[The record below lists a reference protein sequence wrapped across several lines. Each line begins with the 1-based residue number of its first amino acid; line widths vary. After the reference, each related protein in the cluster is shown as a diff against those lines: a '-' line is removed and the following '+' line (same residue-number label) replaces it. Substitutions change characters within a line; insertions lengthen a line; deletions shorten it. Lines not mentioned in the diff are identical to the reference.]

1 VSGTAYNPPASIP
14 LSRPAALHRK
24 LREVPHKPGVYV
36 IRDRFAKIIYVG
48 KAHDLRRR
56 LSNYFTPS
64 SRNRVDLKTRALIDS
79 ANDYEWHLVK
89 SDAEAVLFEGK
100 LIKEWRPKYNISFRD
115 DKRFIMVRV
124 QMADAIPRFELVR
137 FRKEDGARYFGP
149 FANAGALRTSLQAIK
164 KQFGLRS
171 CRPLEPMERDFK
183 HCLDHVIKNCSAP
196 CIARISREEYK
207 VRVDKACEVLEGKS
221 REMIASLEEEM
232 EKAATKL
239 DFEKAA
245 SLRNLLKDLRETSK
259 PMRRFTRKS
268 LPNSINPGEDVT
280 DLSDALGLSRPPRI
294 MECFDISNISDNH
307 IVASMVRFR
316 DGIPD
321 RESYRRYRITS
332 TKGQND
338 FASMAE
344 VIRRRYKRLLKE
356 AVEASPEL
364 ADSQEIPAEALDR
377 MARLTQSAKGKES
390 PLPDLIIVD
399 GGKGQLGMAC
409 RELQTLGLHDQP
421 IIGLAKEFEEIYRPG
436 ESVPLRLDKDSGAL
450 KLLQRIR
457 DEAHRIANGYNELLL
472 RRRISESALDDVPG
486 VSEAKKKVLLTR
498 FGSISRLK
506 KTMPETLAETPG
518 ISKEMAEKILAA
530 LNHKPT
536 KRVCETFTPPD
547 DGSAWRH
554 TGALCSV
561 GSVAPSVRESSGVSG
576 G

>member
-1 VSGTAYNPPASIP
+1 MSGTAEHLPVSIP
-14 LSRPAALHRK
+14 PSRATLLHRK

-48 KAHDLRRR
+48 KARDLRRR

-115 DKRFIMVRV
+115 DKRFIMVRI

-171 CRPLEPMERDFK
+171 CRPLEPSERDFK

-196 CIARISREEYK
+196 CVAKISREEYK
-207 VRVDKACEVLEGKS
+207 SRVDQACEVLEGKS
-221 REMIASLEEEM
+221 REMTASLEEEM
-232 EKAATKL
+232 EKAAEKL

-268 LPNSINPGEDVT
+268 LPNSINPREDVT
-280 DLSDALGLSRPPRI
+280 ELSDALGLARPPRT

-316 DGIPD
+316 DGVPD

-344 VIRRRYKRLLKE
+344 VIRRRYKRLLND

-377 MARLTQSAKGKES
+377 VAHASNGGS

-409 RELQTLGLHDQP
+409 RELQSLGLHSQP

-436 ESVPLRLDKDSGAL
+436 ESAPLRLDKDSGAL

-457 DEAHRIANGYNELLL
+457 DEAHRVANGYNELLL

-498 FGSISRLK
+498 FGSISRIK
-506 KTMPETLAETPG
+506 KTSPETLAEVQG
-518 ISKEMAEKILAA
+518 ISKELAERILAA
-530 LNHKPT
+530 LNQKAA
-536 KRVCETFTPPD
+536 KRV
-547 DGSAWRH
+547 
-554 TGALCSV
+554 
-561 GSVAPSVRESSGVSG
+561 
-576 G
+576 

>member
-1 VSGTAYNPPASIP
+1 VSGKDANLPASTP
-14 LSRPAALHRK
+14 LSRATLLHRK
-24 LREVPHKPGVYV
+24 LREVPHRPGVYV

-48 KAHDLRRR
+48 KARDLRRR

-79 ANDYEWHLVK
+79 ANDYEWHIVK

-149 FANAGALRTSLQAIK
+149 FANAGALRTSLQAMK

-171 CRPLEPMERDFK
+171 CRPLEPTERDFK

-196 CIARISREEYK
+196 CVAKISREEYRS
-207 VRVDKACEVLEGKS
+207 RVEQACEVLEGKS
-221 REMIASLEEEM
+221 REMTASIEQEM
-232 EKAATKL
+232 EKAAEKL
-239 DFEKAA
+239 DFDKAA

-268 LPNSINPGEDVT
+268 LPNSINPREDVT
-280 DLSDALGLSRPPRI
+280 ELSDALSLNRPPCT

-316 DGIPD
+316 DGVPE

-344 VIRRRYKRLLKE
+344 VIRRRYKGLLQD
-356 AVEASPEL
+356 AVKVSPEL

-377 MARLTQSAKGKES
+377 VARASKEGS
-390 PLPDLIIVD
+390 TLPDLIIVD

-436 ESVPLRLDKDSGAL
+436 ESNPLRLDKDSGAL

-457 DEAHRIANGYNELLL
+457 DEAHRVANGYNELLL
-472 RRRISESALDDVPG
+472 RRRISESALDEVPG

-498 FGSISRLK
+498 FGSISRIK
-506 KTMPETLAETPG
+506 KTAPETLAEVPG
-518 ISKEMAEKILAA
+518 ISKELAERILIA
-530 LNHKPT
+530 LNQKT
-536 KRVCETFTPPD
+536 AKR
-547 DGSAWRH
+547 
-554 TGALCSV
+554 
-561 GSVAPSVRESSGVSG
+561 
-576 G
+576 

>member
-1 VSGTAYNPPASIP
+1 MSVIADNLPASNPPSRAS
-14 LSRPAALHRK
+14 ALHRK

-48 KAHDLRRR
+48 KARDLRRR

-171 CRPLEPMERDFK
+171 CRPLEPTERDFK
-183 HCLDHVIKNCSAP
+183 HCLNHVIKNCSAP
-196 CIARISREEYK
+196 CVAKISWEEYK
-207 VRVDKACEVLEGKS
+207 SRVDQACEVLEGKS
-221 REMIASLEEEM
+221 REMTASLEEEM
-232 EKAATKL
+232 EKAAEKL

-268 LPNSINPGEDVT
+268 LPNSINPRENVT
-280 DLSDALGLSRPPRI
+280 ELSDALGLARPPRT

-316 DGIPD
+316 DGVPD

-344 VIRRRYKRLLKE
+344 VIRRRYKRLLKD

-364 ADSQEIPAEALDR
+364 SDSQEIPAEALDR
-377 MARLTQSAKGKES
+377 VAHASNGGS

-409 RELQTLGLHDQP
+409 RELQSLGLHDQP
-421 IIGLAKEFEEIYRPG
+421 VIGLAKEFEEIYRPG
-436 ESVPLRLDKDSGAL
+436 ESAPLRLDKDSGAL

-457 DEAHRIANGYNELLL
+457 DEAHRVANGYNELLL

-498 FGSISRLK
+498 FGSISRIK
-506 KTMPETLAETPG
+506 KTAPETLAEVQG
-518 ISKEMAEKILAA
+518 ISKELAERILAT
-530 LNHKPT
+530 LNQKAA
-536 KRVCETFTPPD
+536 KRV
-547 DGSAWRH
+547 
-554 TGALCSV
+554 
-561 GSVAPSVRESSGVSG
+561 
-576 G
+576 

>member
-1 VSGTAYNPPASIP
+1 MSGTASNLPASTNV
-14 LSRPAALHRK
+14 SRATLLHRK
-24 LREVPHKPGVYV
+24 LREVPHRPGVYV

-48 KAHDLRRR
+48 KARDLRRR

-79 ANDYEWHLVK
+79 ATDYEWHIVK

-124 QMADAIPRFELVR
+124 QMTDAIPRFELVR

-149 FANAGALRTSLQAIK
+149 FANAGALRTSLQAMK

-171 CRPLEPMERDFK
+171 CRPLEPTERDFK

-196 CIARISREEYK
+196 CVARISLEEYK
-207 VRVDKACEVLEGKS
+207 TRVEQACEVLEGKS
-221 REMIASLEEEM
+221 REMTASIEEEM
-232 EKAATKL
+232 EKAAEKL

-245 SLRNLLKDLRETSK
+245 LLRNLLKDLRETSK

-268 LPNSINPGEDVT
+268 LPNSIHPLEDVSE
-280 DLSDALGLSRPPRI
+280 LSDALGLVRPPRT

-316 DGIPD
+316 DGVPE

-344 VIRRRYKRLLKE
+344 VIRRRYKRLLQE
-356 AVEASPEL
+356 AVKATPEL
-364 ADSQEIPAEALDR
+364 AESQEKPAEALDR
-377 MARLTQSAKGKES
+377 LARARNEGN

-409 RELQTLGLHDQP
+409 RELQSLGLHDQP
-421 IIGLAKEFEEIYRPG
+421 VIGLAKEFEEIYRPG
-436 ESVPLRLDKDSGAL
+436 ESNPLRLDKNSGAL

-457 DEAHRIANGYNELLL
+457 DEAHRVANGYNELLL
-472 RRRISESALDDVPG
+472 RRRISESALDEIPG
-486 VSEAKKKVLLTR
+486 VSEAKKKALLTR
-498 FGSISRLK
+498 FGSISRIK
-506 KTMPETLAETPG
+506 KTKPENLAEISG
-518 ISKEMAEKILAA
+518 VSKELAEKILST
-530 LNHKPT
+530 LNQKTT
-536 KRVCETFTPPD
+536 KRD
-547 DGSAWRH
+547 
-554 TGALCSV
+554 
-561 GSVAPSVRESSGVSG
+561 
-576 G
+576 

>member
-1 VSGTAYNPPASIP
+1 M
-14 LSRPAALHRK
+14 HRK
-24 LREVPHKPGVYV
+24 LRDVPHQPGVYL

-48 KAHDLRRR
+48 KARDLRRR

-124 QMADAIPRFELVR
+124 QMADTIPRFELVR

-149 FANAGALRTSLQAIK
+149 FANAGALRTSLLAIK

-171 CRPLEPMERDFK
+171 CRPLEPTERDFK
-183 HCLDHVIKNCSAP
+183 HCLDHIIKNCSAP
-196 CIARISREEYK
+196 CIARISLEEYK
-207 VRVDKACEVLEGKS
+207 TRLEQACEVLEGKS
-221 REMIASLEEEM
+221 REMTAGIEEEM
-232 EKAATKL
+232 EKAAEKL

-268 LPNSINPGEDVT
+268 LPNSINPQEDIAE
-280 DLSDALGLSRPPRI
+280 LSDALGLARPPRT

-316 DGIPD
+316 DGVPD
-321 RESYRRYRITS
+321 RESYRRYRITT

-356 AVEASPEL
+356 AVKASPEL
-364 ADSQEIPAEALDR
+364 TDSQEIPGEALDQL
-377 MARLTQSAKGKES
+377 ARSGRAEGGENGGSL
-390 PLPDLIIVD
+390 LPDLIIVD

-421 IIGLAKEFEEIYRPG
+421 VIGLAKEFEEIYRPG
-436 ESVPLRLDKDSGAL
+436 QSDPLRLDKDSGAL

-457 DEAHRIANGYNELLL
+457 DEAHRVANGYNELLL

-498 FGSISRLK
+498 FGSISRIK
-506 KTMPETLAETPG
+506 KTAPETLAETPG
-518 ISKEMAEKILAA
+518 ISKELSKKILVA
-530 LNHKPT
+530 LNQKAT
-536 KRVCETFTPPD
+536 KRV
-547 DGSAWRH
+547 
-554 TGALCSV
+554 
-561 GSVAPSVRESSGVSG
+561 
-576 G
+576 

>member
-1 VSGTAYNPPASIP
+1 
-14 LSRPAALHRK
+14 
-24 LREVPHKPGVYV
+24 V

-48 KAHDLRRR
+48 KARDLRRR

-79 ANDYEWHLVK
+79 ATDYEWHIVK

-149 FANAGALRTSLQAIK
+149 FANAGALRTSLQAMK

-171 CRPLEPMERDFK
+171 CRPLEPTERDFK

-196 CIARISREEYK
+196 CVARISLEEYK
-207 VRVDKACEVLEGKS
+207 TRVEQACEVLEGKS
-221 REMIASLEEEM
+221 REMTASIEEEM
-232 EKAATKL
+232 EKAAEKL

-259 PMRRFTRKS
+259 PIRRFTRKS
-268 LPNSINPGEDVT
+268 LPNSINPREDVT
-280 DLSDALGLSRPPRI
+280 ELSDALGLDRPPRT

-316 DGIPD
+316 DGVPE

-344 VIRRRYKRLLKE
+344 VIRRRYKRLLQE
-356 AVEASPEL
+356 AVKESPEL
-364 ADSQEIPAEALDR
+364 AGSQEIHAEALDR
-377 MARLTQSAKGKES
+377 VARASKEGS

-409 RELQTLGLHDQP
+409 RELQSLGLHSQP
-421 IIGLAKEFEEIYRPG
+421 VIGLAKEFEEIYRPG
-436 ESVPLRLDKDSGAL
+436 ESNPLRLDKDSGAL

-457 DEAHRIANGYNELLL
+457 DEAHRVANGYNELLL
-472 RRRISESALDDVPG
+472 RRRISESALDEIPG
-486 VSEAKKKVLLTR
+486 VSESKKKALLTR
-498 FGSISRLK
+498 FGSITRIK
-506 KTMPETLAETPG
+506 KTKSETLAE
-518 ISKEMAEKILAA
+518 I
-530 LNHKPT
+530 
-536 KRVCETFTPPD
+536 
-547 DGSAWRH
+547 
-554 TGALCSV
+554 
-561 GSVAPSVRESSGVSG
+561 SGVSKELAERILATLNQKTRREIKEPHSPTC
-576 G
+576 

>member
-1 VSGTAYNPPASIP
+1 
-14 LSRPAALHRK
+14 
-24 LREVPHKPGVYV
+24 VPHKPGVYV

-48 KAHDLRRR
+48 KARDLRRR

-79 ANDYEWHLVK
+79 TTDYEWHLVK

-171 CRPLEPMERDFK
+171 CRPLEPTERDFK

-196 CIARISREEYK
+196 CVAKISWEEYK
-207 VRVDKACEVLEGKS
+207 SRVDQACEVLEGKS
-221 REMIASLEEEM
+221 REMTASLEAEM
-232 EKAATKL
+232 EKAAEKL

-268 LPNSINPGEDVT
+268 LPNSINPREDVT
-280 DLSDALGLSRPPRI
+280 ELSDALGLVRPPRT

-316 DGIPD
+316 DGVPD

-377 MARLTQSAKGKES
+377 VARASNGGS

-409 RELQTLGLHDQP
+409 RELQSLGLHDQP
-421 IIGLAKEFEEIYRPG
+421 VIGLAKEFEEIYRPG
-436 ESVPLRLDKDSGAL
+436 ESAPLRLDKDSGAL

-457 DEAHRIANGYNELLL
+457 DEAHRVANGYNELLL

-486 VSEAKKKVLLTR
+486 VSEAKKKALITR

-506 KTMPETLAETPG
+506 KTTPEALAETPG
-518 ISKEMAEKILAA
+518 ISKEMAGKILFA
-530 LNHKPT
+530 LNQKAV
-536 KRVCETFTPPD
+536 KRV
-547 DGSAWRH
+547 
-554 TGALCSV
+554 
-561 GSVAPSVRESSGVSG
+561 
-576 G
+576 